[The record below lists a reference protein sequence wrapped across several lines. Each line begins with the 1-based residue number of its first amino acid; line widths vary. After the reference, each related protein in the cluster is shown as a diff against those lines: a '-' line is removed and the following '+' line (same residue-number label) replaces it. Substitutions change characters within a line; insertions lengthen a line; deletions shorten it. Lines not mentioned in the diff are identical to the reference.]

1 MVDRTSCRVPRT
13 THLSPRKLNIPGLEV
28 VVAIN
33 ASVRHDDEW
42 FDDVDDLDRIE
53 KILTDLQAESDSLIA
68 AAIATSRIATAQ
80 AFSEGNKRTAL
91 LVGRWILD
99 RNDLSGSRF
108 MPSDDRE
115 LANPL
120 LKAARGEE
128 ISGHVIALFDSRR

>member
-1 MVDRTSCRVPRT
+1 
-13 THLSPRKLNIPGLEV
+13 LNIPGLEV